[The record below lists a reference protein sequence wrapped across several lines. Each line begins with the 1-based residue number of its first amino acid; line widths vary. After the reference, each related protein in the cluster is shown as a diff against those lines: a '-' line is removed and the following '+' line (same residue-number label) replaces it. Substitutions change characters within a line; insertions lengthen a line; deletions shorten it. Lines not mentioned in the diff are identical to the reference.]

1 MSCSTEDIK
10 NLSLPLQLD
19 ENQRPCTSPG
29 RLALRVSLEPTCGAQ
44 GRAVLPQPCALLATG
59 APVMATRHSAAP
71 LSIPD
76 KPGITPHHTQQLT
89 NPGLRGAHHACAV
102 VAPVLT
108 SGLGEVTR
116 SHRKLGS
123 RATQNSEMATEFRS
137 RYPGNARST
146 GSAPAYLRNRGE
158 AGGPTQT
165 APLATEKAAACGEPA
180 PLPRACAVP
189 RPSALHAC
197 SIITDPRSKEPTE
210 VFPHQVLSSSDFLP
224 PPSGWLT
231 WSPPCPALQ
240 LPGPRRSI
248 IPDSLPLPFLSSI

>member
-1 MSCSTEDIK
+1 MI
-10 NLSLPLQLD
+10 
-19 ENQRPCTSPG
+19 
-29 RLALRVSLEPTCGAQ
+29 
-44 GRAVLPQPCALLATG
+44 
-59 APVMATRHSAAP
+59 TRHSTAP

-76 KPGITPHHTQQLT
+76 KPGITPHHPQQLT
-89 NPGLRGAHHACAV
+89 NSGLRGAHHACAV
-102 VAPVLT
+102 IAPVLT

-116 SHRKLGS
+116 SHRKLRYG
-123 RATQNSEMATEFRS
+123 ATQNSEMATEFRS

-197 SIITDPRSKEPTE
+197 SIITDPYSEEPTE
-210 VFPHQVLSSSDFLP
+210 VFPHQVLSSSDF
-224 PPSGWLT
+224 
-231 WSPPCPALQ
+231 CPLHQAG
-240 LPGPRRSI
+240 LPGPHLALPSSCQD
-248 IPDSLPLPFLSSI
+248 PGVPLSLTACPCLSSHPL

>member
-1 MSCSTEDIK
+1 MWCTRTRSSTAALCPARHRGPSDGHT
-10 NLSLPLQLD
+10 S
-19 ENQRPCTSPG
+19 QRRAALNPG
-29 RLALRVSLEPTCGAQ
+29 Q
-44 GRAVLPQPCALLATG
+44 
-59 APVMATRHSAAP
+59 TRYHS
-71 LSIPD
+71 
-76 KPGITPHHTQQLT
+76 TPHHTQQLT

-123 RATQNSEMATEFRS
+123 RATQNSEMAKEFRS

-197 SIITDPRSKEPTE
+197 SVITDPRSKEPTE